1 MGYPPLVT
9 PSSQIV
15 GTQAVYNVIMGE
27 RYTTVTKEFKDIVLG
42 KYGKTPMEI
51 DPAFVKKII
60 GDTPVI
66 TCRPADNLAPELDE
80 LRSKIAQYIE
90 QDEDVLSYALFEQVA
105 IKFFEYRKAKK
116 YSLDAENSDA
126 SIGVHAV

>member
-1 MGYPPLVT
+1 MFFLAAEEVDQ
-9 PSSQIV
+9 SMVIAIACVFSFV
-15 GTQAVYNVIMGE
+15 GIAGGV
-27 RYTTVTKEFKDIVLG
+27 
-42 KYGKTPMEI
+42 
-51 DPAFVKKII
+51 FVNNYIAKLKHGAASRSAKKII
-60 GDTPVI
+60 GDAPVI

-80 LRSKIAQYIE
+80 LRAKIAQYIE

-116 YSLDAENSDA
+116 YALDAENSDA